1 MSAHDV
7 HLGRR
12 PLRNGI
18 EAVQKELVRGV
29 VQQQLSRLRYLIPI
43 RKRLMGWSATRLLRV
58 VPSTLEVWLGQTGHR
73 IHSTLSPFHGRSAVY
88 PRVSVFQ
95 ASGPSLSE
103 ANLYEIATFRPC
115 MCRSIPLHQGWSS
128 RARRLMQQ
136 TPNRLKLPA
145 SITV

>member
-7 HLGRR
+7 QLGRR
-12 PLRNGI
+12 PLHTGI
-18 EAVQKELVRGV
+18 DAVHKELVRGV
-29 VQQQLSRLRYLIPI
+29 NQQQLSRIRYLIPI
-43 RKRLMGWSATRLLRV
+43 RKRSMGWSATRLLRV
-58 VPSTLEVWLGQTGHR
+58 VPSTLEVWLGHAGRR
-73 IHSTLSPFHGRSAVY
+73 IHSTQSPCHGRSAVY
-88 PRVSVFQ
+88 PRVSVVQ

-103 ANLYEIATFRPC
+103 ANLYEIPTFRTY

-136 TPNRLKLPA
+136 APSKPKLPA